1 MEASQPPLAGWAA
14 ANAHTDRVHFLSRP
28 CVDTSAWHLAPLI
41 PSRPCHRHSLLVVQA
56 GEHIDIAVLAPE
68 GIQRDR
74 QLGGRGAGGFL
85 GKEGLTLLLQGI
97 LGCPQGLKFLCCFL
111 AHQMGAESPNVVIT
125 GLLRKGASLRGGF
138 CCGAKGAVEPSHE
151 VPSLG
156 AQPQP
161 DGGCLGMAGC
171 GEERWKRATCLSPSF
186 CPGWVNAHG

>member
-1 MEASQPPLAGWAA
+1 MPLMMHGSFPTSMPTQAACILSQGLVL
-14 ANAHTDRVHFLSRP
+14 T
-28 CVDTSAWHLAPLI
+28 HLRGISPPLI

-56 GEHIDIAVLAPE
+56 GEHLDIAVLAPE
-68 GIQRDR
+68 GVQRDR

-171 GEERWKRATCLSPSF
+171 GEGRWKRAT
-186 CPGWVNAHG
+186 